1 MLKYRLTHPELLA
14 AIAGMGHGS
23 QIMLADSNYSVDINS
38 HPGAKRIYLN
48 LAPGM
53 IAITDVLAVLLD
65 AMPVEAAHHMLMDDG
80 QAPPIAEEFR
90 RMLPQQV
97 PLEAYRRFDFY
108 DAVKRPTTSVVVA
121 TGEQRLYA
129 NLILTM
135 GVVQPDGKARY

>member
-14 AIAGMGHGS
+14 ALAGMGHGS
-23 QIMLADSNYSVDINS
+23 RIMLADSNYSVDINS
-38 HPGAKRIYLN
+38 HPSAKRIYLN

-108 DAVKRPTTSVVVA
+108 DAVKQANTSVVVA